1 MINASRKSDVEKPT
15 ENVKVPFDEYNE
27 LSSISTKVDII
38 VDLMCHGTLMADD
51 VLRILKVDTSFSKET
66 TFEKDIVV
74 SVCIYNNLLDL
85 KVRVDVLLDMLENN
99 NYVSTDEILRTLGT
113 ELAIEE
119 ADKREKKMGEVR
131 NARFDDKQ

>member
-1 MINASRKSDVEKPT
+1 MIDASRSVEKPT
-15 ENVKVPFDEYNE
+15 ENVRVPSDEYNE

-38 VDLMCHGTLMADD
+38 VDLMCHGTLMTDD
-51 VLRILKVDTSFSKET
+51 VLRILKVDTSFTKET

-85 KVRVDVLLDMLENN
+85 KVRADVLLDMLEKKD
-99 NYVSTDEILRTLGT
+99 YVSTDKILRTLGT

-119 ADKREKKMGEVR
+119 ADRQEKEL
-131 NARFDDKQ
+131 NERFNNKQ

>member
-1 MINASRKSDVEKPT
+1 MIDASRKSDVEKPT
-15 ENVKVPFDEYNE
+15 ENVNVPFDEYNK

-51 VLRILKVDTSFSKET
+51 VLSILKVDTTFPKET

-85 KVRVDVLLDMLENN
+85 KVRVDVLLDILEKKD
-99 NYVSTDEILRTLGT
+99 YVSTDGILRTLGT

-119 ADKREKKMGEVR
+119 ADRQEKEL
-131 NARFDDKQ
+131 NERFNNK

>member
-1 MINASRKSDVEKPT
+1 MIDASRSVDKPT
-15 ENVKVPFDEYNE
+15 ENVRVPFDEYNE

-51 VLRILKVDTSFSKET
+51 VLRILKVDTSFPKET

-85 KVRVDVLLDMLENN
+85 KVRVDVLLDMLEKKD
-99 NYVSTDEILRTLGT
+99 YVSTDKILRTLGT

-119 ADKREKKMGEVR
+119 ADRWEKEKNER
-131 NARFDDKQ
+131 LNNK

>member
-1 MINASRKSDVEKPT
+1 MIDASRSVDKPT
-15 ENVKVPFDEYNE
+15 ENVRVPFDEYNK

-38 VDLMCHGTLMADD
+38 VDLMCHGTLMAED
-51 VLRILKVDTSFSKET
+51 VLRILKVDTSFPKET

-85 KVRVDVLLDMLENN
+85 KVRVDVLLDMLEKKD
-99 NYVSTDEILRTLGT
+99 YVSTDKILRTLGT

-119 ADKREKKMGEVR
+119 ADRQEKEI
-131 NARFDDKQ
+131 NERFNNK

>member
-1 MINASRKSDVEKPT
+1 MIDASRKSDVEKPT
-15 ENVKVPFDEYNE
+15 ENVGVPFDEYNE

-51 VLRILKVDTSFSKET
+51 VLRILKVDTSFPKET

-85 KVRVDVLLDMLENN
+85 KVRVDVLLDMLEKKD
-99 NYVSTDEILRTLGT
+99 YVSTDKILRTLGT

-119 ADKREKKMGEVR
+119 ADRWEKEKNE
-131 NARFDDKQ
+131 RFNNK

>member
-1 MINASRKSDVEKPT
+1 MIDASRSVDKPT
-15 ENVKVPFDEYNE
+15 ENVRVPFDEYNK

-38 VDLMCHGTLMADD
+38 VDLMCHGTLMAED
-51 VLRILKVDTSFSKET
+51 VLRILKVDTNFPKET

-99 NYVSTDEILRTLGT
+99 DYVSTDEILRTLGT

-119 ADKREKKMGEVR
+119 ADRWEKEKNER
-131 NARFDDKQ
+131 LNNK

>member
-1 MINASRKSDVEKPT
+1 MIDASRSMEKPT

-51 VLRILKVDTSFSKET
+51 VLRILKVDTNFPKET
-66 TFEKDIVV
+66 TFERDIVV
-74 SVCIYNNLLDL
+74 SVCIYNILLDL

-119 ADKREKKMGEVR
+119 ADRREKKMGEVR